1 METAPLKSFAT
12 WARREL
18 ITQVSARLTA
28 VLAPASPERVENQRA
43 VTILERDIAA
53 AGGGAKGKNAIAD
66 KVAYTWFNRIIALRF
81 MDANGYTG
89 IGVVSPAHGQQTG
102 QPEILADAKR
112 GSIDLAVV
120 SNKRTLDTI
129 VGLLDGTRP
138 SPDAQGEAYT
148 LLLAEY
154 CRYWNRSMPFMFERE
169 GDYTELLIPANLLAA
184 DSILSKAAST
194 LTAEVCRDV
203 EVIGWLYQFYISER
217 KDEVFAGF
225 KKGKK
230 AGATEIPA
238 ATQLFTPHWIVR
250 YLVENSLGRLWM
262 LNHPSSRLI
271 EQMDYYV
278 APLDEETDFLK
289 ISSPEELKII
299 DPACGSGHM
308 LTYAFDLLYAIYE
321 EEGYP
326 PSEIPGL
333 ILTHNL
339 YGTEIDPRA
348 GALAAFA
355 LTMKARDKHR
365 TFLSKMVRPKVH
377 VIEKVSFSEEELA
390 YLTTG
395 PSRRSAEVEFWNQF
409 VDADTLG
416 ALIQPDTALTVRLA
430 QHLTSLT
437 DNGDLLRA
445 NALEL
450 AEKVIR
456 QAEALLPRY
465 SVVIANPPYLGDKT
479 YSESL
484 RRLAADLY
492 VSSKQNTYSMF
503 MQRAVALAMPKG
515 YAGLVVLHS
524 WMSGAKYETFRIEMS
539 GTSPIVTLAHLGS
552 GGFDSIGGEV
562 VSTAA
567 FVLQLGRP
575 KELPG
580 VFVDLT
586 SGRGERAKADLLKLA
601 INRPDAAQRYQR
613 SSDDFLHIPGRVLAY
628 YATER
633 EFAAFREL
641 GSLGDLVD
649 VRQGMATTDNGRFLR
664 QWFEVPADHIAFG
677 IESGPQAVASG
688 RTWFPYNKGGSPR
701 AWYGNQDLVVNW
713 RDDGREIKENIVRK
727 YPYLKGK
734 WGFVAKNPDFY
745 FRPGLTY
752 SALAGG
758 GFAVRVSP
766 PGFIFDTK
774 GSCVFPTAHLPITR
788 LAALMNSSVVAR
800 FLSLLAPTLDFNLAS
815 LKGIPVPEA
824 LPTELDALAEEAA
837 AIAKADWD
845 DFETSWDFRRP
856 SVLDGSGSLRDRVLR
871 WRAMWAERVETLALL
886 QTRINGLVASAYG
899 LAQGVD
905 GALPVEGVSL
915 DRNVRRATGPV
926 DVPEHRSTML
936 DPELSAE
943 IISYAVGCMLGR
955 YSLDE
960 PGLILANEGETAQ
973 DYLARVPQP
982 RFTPDADNVLPIVD
996 GDWFEDDIVARL
1008 RQFLRVAFGEQHF
1021 DENLRFVEESLG
1033 VKSLREYFITRAG
1046 RSKFYDDHVKRY
1058 KKRPI
1063 YWLFSSPKGSF
1074 NALIYMHRY
1083 TPSTVSTVL
1092 NEYLR
1097 EFESKLEA
1105 NLQHQER
1112 LAAGDGTPREKAAA
1126 LKEAERLRKVLV
1138 ELSEYEHDVLYPLA
1152 SQQVAIDLDDGVK
1165 ANYPKF
1171 YPALK
1176 KIAGLEATDD

>member
-18 ITQVSARLTA
+18 ITQVNARLTA
-28 VLAPASPERVENQRA
+28 VLAPASPERIENPRT
-43 VTILERDIAA
+43 VSMLERDITAG
-53 AGGGAKGKNAIAD
+53 GGGAKGKDAIAD

-81 MDANGYTG
+81 MDANGYTRV
-89 IGVVSPAHGQQTG
+89 GVVSPAHGQQTG

-112 GSIDLAVV
+112 GIIDPTVV

-129 VGLLDGTRP
+129 TGILDGTRP
-138 SPDAQGEAYT
+138 STDAQGEAYT

-154 CRYWNRSMPFMFERE
+154 CRYWNHSMPFMFERE
-169 GDYTELLIPANLLAA
+169 GDYTELLIPSNLLAA
-184 DSILSKAAST
+184 DSILTKAVAA
-194 LTAEVCRDV
+194 LTTEVCRDV

-230 AGATEIPA
+230 AGAAEIPA

-250 YLVENSLGRLWM
+250 YLVENSVGRLWM

-271 EQMDYYV
+271 EQMDYYI
-278 APLDEETDFLK
+278 APVDEETDFLK
-289 ISSPEELKII
+289 ISTPEELKII

-321 EEGYP
+321 EEGYA
-326 PSEIPGL
+326 PSEIPEL

-339 YGTEIDPRA
+339 YGAEIDPRA

-365 TFLSKMVRPKVH
+365 AFLGKMVRPRIH
-377 VIEKVSFSEEELA
+377 IIERILFSNEELTF
-390 YLTTG
+390 LTTG
-395 PSRRSAEVEFWNQF
+395 RSDRSAEVAFWNQF
-409 VDADTLG
+409 VDADTMG
-416 ALIQPDTALTVRLA
+416 SLIQPDPVLTVRLA
-430 QHLTSLT
+430 HHLTSLT
-437 DNGDLLRA
+437 DSGDLLRA
-445 NALEL
+445 NTLEL
-450 AEKVIR
+450 AERVVR

-479 YSESL
+479 YSSSL
-484 RRLAADLY
+484 RKLAADLY

-503 MQRAVALAMPKG
+503 MKRAVTLVMPKG

-524 WMSGAKYETFRIEMS
+524 WMSGAKYEAFRNEIS
-539 GTSPIVTLAHLGS
+539 DSSPIVTLTHLGS
-552 GGFDSIGGEV
+552 GGFDSIDGEV

-567 FVLQLGRP
+567 FILQLGRR
-575 KELPG
+575 KGLPG

-586 SGRGERAKADLLKLA
+586 SGRGETAKADLLKLA
-601 INRPDAAQRYQR
+601 IHRPDAAQRYQR
-613 SSDDFLHIPGRVLAY
+613 SSEDFLHVPGHVLAY
-628 YATER
+628 YATEH
-633 EFAAFREL
+633 ELAAFREL
-641 GSLGDLVD
+641 RSLGDLVD

-664 QWFEVPADHIAFG
+664 QWFEVPVGHIAFG

-701 AWYGNQDLVVNW
+701 GWYGNQDLVVNW
-713 RDDGREIKENIVRK
+713 RDGGREIKENIVRK

-745 FRPGLTY
+745 FRPCLTY

-774 GSCVFPTAHLPITR
+774 GSCVFPTTHLPMTR

-800 FLSLLAPTLDFNLAS
+800 FLSLLAPTLDFTLAS
-815 LKGIPVPEA
+815 VKGIPVPHA
-824 LPTELDALAEEAA
+824 FPDELDVLAEEAVG
-837 AIAKADWD
+837 IAKADWD

-856 SVLDGSGSLRDRVLR
+856 MVLDDSGSLRERVLR
-871 WRAMWAERVETLALL
+871 WRATWAKRTETLTLL
-886 QTRINGLVASAYG
+886 QTRMNSIVASAYG
-899 LAQGVD
+899 LDQGAD
-905 GALPVEGVSL
+905 GLPVESVSL
-915 DRNVRRATGPV
+915 ARNVNWTTGPV
-926 DVPEHRSTML
+926 DAPEHQARVL
-936 DPELSAE
+936 DPEFSAE
-943 IISYAVGCMLGR
+943 IVSYSVGCMFGR
-955 YSLDE
+955 YSLDK
-960 PGLILANEGETAQ
+960 PGLILAEQEATVHE
-973 DYLARVPQP
+973 YLAEVPTP
-982 RFTPDADNVLPIVD
+982 TFVPDADNVLPVVD
-996 GDWFEDDIVARL
+996 GDWFEDDIVARF
-1008 RQFLRVAFGEQHF
+1008 REFLRVAFGEEHF
-1021 DENLRFVEESLG
+1021 DENLRLVEESLG
-1033 VKSLREYFITRAG
+1033 VNSLREYFITRAG
-1046 RSKFYDDHVKRY
+1046 RSRFYDDHVKRY

-1097 EFESKLEA
+1097 EFIAKLEA
-1105 NLQHQER
+1105 SLQHQER
-1112 LAAGDGTPREKAAA
+1112 VAAGDGTARVKAGA
-1126 LKEAERLRKVLV
+1126 LKEAERLRKILV
-1138 ELSEYEHDVLYPLA
+1138 ELNEYEHGVLYPLA

-1165 ANYPKF
+1165 VNYPKF

-1176 KIAGLEATDD
+1176 RIKGLEAADD